1 MELNHKTIFVYNNN
15 KQAIIPLSGI
25 DYMNPLKSLGS
36 IAYYNL
42 IYFYHC

>member
-15 KQAIIPLSGI
+15 KQAIIPLSEIG
-25 DYMNPLKSLGS
+25 YMNLLKSLGL

-42 IYFYHC
+42 IYFYRC